1 MDKMM
6 VDGHPGLYRDMTS
19 GAIINDNS
27 YEYETYMKN
36 YQMRQNKSQKI
47 DRIEEDLNNLKSEI
61 SEIKTLLLKLNER
74 TTTN

>member
-1 MDKMM
+1 MKKVM

-47 DRIEEDLNNLKSEI
+47 DRIEQDLNNLKSEI
-61 SEIKTLLLKLNER
+61 GEIKNLLLKLNER

>member
-1 MDKMM
+1 MKKVM

-47 DRIEEDLNNLKSEI
+47 DRIEQDLNNIKSEI
-61 SEIKTLLLKLNER
+61 GEIKNLLLKLNER

>member
-1 MDKMM
+1 M

>member
-1 MDKMM
+1 M

-47 DRIEEDLNNLKSEI
+47 DRIEQDLNNLKSEI
-61 SEIKTLLLKLNER
+61 GEIKNLLLKLNER